1 MYYLHI
7 YNSEKEEGSIVLPFE
22 DMQPMIN
29 FVVDQY
35 QKTIKRLKTNN
46 KKYQKITS
54 TWDKNKYDET
64 LEESIKN
71 FEFGIFCSMEI
82 TICYELTPEYNEEK
96 HSEKTKR
103 TGKQSAY
110 KLCEAGG
117 KTGGEQYRDPEC
129 TKKDQVAVWTEIWI
143 MVCRE

>member
-46 KKYQKITS
+46 KKYQKIT
-54 TWDKNKYDET
+54 
-64 LEESIKN
+64 
-71 FEFGIFCSMEI
+71 
-82 TICYELTPEYNEEK
+82 
-96 HSEKTKR
+96 
-103 TGKQSAY
+103 
-110 KLCEAGG
+110 
-117 KTGGEQYRDPEC
+117 
-129 TKKDQVAVWTEIWI
+129 
-143 MVCRE
+143 

>member
-82 TICYELTPEYNEEK
+82 TGLNPVILSTSGRSIPP
-96 HSEKTKR
+96 SIFR
-103 TGKQSAY
+103 AY
-110 KLCEAGG
+110 
-117 KTGGEQYRDPEC
+117 
-129 TKKDQVAVWTEIWI
+129 AVKVS
-143 MVCRE
+143 M

>member
-71 FEFGIFCSMEI
+71 FEFEIFCSMEI

-103 TGKQSAY
+103 T
-110 KLCEAGG
+110 E
-117 KTGGEQYRDPEC
+117 
-129 TKKDQVAVWTEIWI
+129 VIHWEII
-143 MVCRE
+143 